1 MYTQIDKHKQTVQDY
16 EEETQGYGISF
27 SEDSY
32 INTPL
37 SYG

>member
-1 MYTQIDKHKQTVQDY
+1 MYTHINKHTQSVQNY